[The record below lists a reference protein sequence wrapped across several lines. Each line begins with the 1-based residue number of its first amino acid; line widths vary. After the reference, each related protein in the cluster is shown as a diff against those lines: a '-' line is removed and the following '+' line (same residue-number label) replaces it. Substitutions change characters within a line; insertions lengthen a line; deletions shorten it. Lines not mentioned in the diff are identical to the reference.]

1 MEDTS
6 ENKPI
11 KHRKQVSVALLAHV
25 DAGKTTLSEAMLYT
39 GGNIRKLGRVDRG
52 DAFLDTYEL
61 EKKRG
66 ITIFSKQAVCRFGD
80 MEMTLLDTPGHVDF
94 SAEMERTLQV
104 LDYAILVISGLDGV
118 QGHTRTLWRLLA
130 RYQVPV
136 FLFVNKMDL
145 AGERKATLLEELRS
159 GLDGNCVDFS
169 GMFGGEERVAG
180 AGGGAGTVG
189 TAGNA
194 HALED
199 GLGGEP
205 VWPEAFYEAAA
216 MCRED
221 ALEEYLETGA
231 VSDGLVRSMIS
242 GREMFPCFFG
252 SALKLDG
259 VEEFLEGMEWFMETP
274 KYPEEFGARVFKISR
289 DGQGNRLAYLKITGG
304 SLKVKDMVDGEK
316 VNQIRVYSGEKFE
329 TLPEAEAGTICAV
342 TGLTRVV
349 PGQGLGYETAS
360 VLPVLEPVLTYRLI
374 LPEEVDAAA
383 MLPKLAQL
391 EEEDPK
397 LHITWEES
405 KKEIH
410 VQLMG
415 EIQMEILKS
424 LLKERFGV
432 DVEFGER
439 SIVYKETI
447 LNTVEGVGHFEPLR
461 HYAEVHLL
469 LEPGEAGSGLQ
480 FAADCRE
487 EVLEKNWQRLVL
499 THLEEKVHRGVL
511 TGAAI
516 TDMKITLKSG
526 RAHKKHTE
534 GGDFRQAVYRA
545 VRQGLMEAECE
556 LLEPYYEF
564 RLEVPERMAGRA
576 MTDLDR
582 MYGKWEPPM
591 IEDGT
596 AVLTGTAPVACMDG
610 YQKEV
615 TAYTAGAGHLSCS
628 LKGYG
633 PCHNA
638 DEVIEAAGY
647 DPEGDLDNPPSS
659 VFCTHGAGFIVG
671 WDEVKD
677 YMHLDSCLA
686 PGFDGE
692 YGEMMDGASLAGS
705 ASGTGGA
712 GSGGAA
718 GVAGWGG
725 AAGAAGRGGV
735 AGAAH
740 VAGGRN
746 RQTGARASV
755 PVAKQ
760 QEEIFLGTDEV
771 DAILNRTFY
780 ANSRGKEIVGKEGWK
795 SRERRSSAASS
806 APVVR
811 TYTPSQRETSKEEY
825 LLVDGYNI
833 IFAWEELRELAEL
846 NIDSARGRLLD
857 ILCNYQAIR
866 RCHLITV
873 FDAYRVQGHVTE
885 CFDYHNIQVVY
896 TKEAETADQYIE
908 KFAHEHGRNY
918 RVTVATSDRLEQIII
933 RGQGCLLIS
942 ARELEE
948 AILQASE
955 TLRDTFTEM
964 NKTPGGKHYLLD
976 SLSEETRK
984 QMEEWDKS
992 GE

>member
-11 KHRKQVSVALLAHV
+11 KHRKQVSAALLAHV

-145 AGERKATLLEELRS
+145 AGERKAALLEELRS

-169 GMFGGEERVAG
+169 GMFGGEEAGGKAGEHVAG
-180 AGGGAGTVG
+180 A
-189 TAGNA
+189 
-194 HALED
+194 
-199 GLGGEP
+199 GGEP
-205 VWPEAFYEAAA
+205 VWPESFYEAAA

-259 VEEFLEGMEWFMETP
+259 VEEFLKGMEWCMETP

-342 TGLTRVV
+342 TGLTRVA

-383 MLPKLAQL
+383 KLPKLAQL

-424 LLKERFGV
+424 LVKERFGV

-499 THLEEKVHRGVL
+499 THLEEKVHKGVL

-659 VFCTHGAGFIVG
+659 VFCAHGAGFIVG

-677 YMHLDSCLA
+677 YMHLDRCLA

-692 YGEMMDGASLAGS
+692 YGEMMDGAPLAGS
-705 ASGTGGA
+705 AGGA
-712 GSGGAA
+712 GGAGTGEA
-718 GVAGWGG
+718 GAAGWGG

-735 AGAAH
+735 AGAVHAA
-740 VAGGRN
+740 VGRN

-760 QEEIFLGTDEV
+760 QEEVFLGTDEV

-955 TLRDTFTEM
+955 TLRQDIAQN
-964 NKTPGGKHYLLD
+964 NKTPGGRNYLMD
-976 SLSEETRK
+976 SVSEETRR
-984 QMEEWDKS
+984 QMEELSED
-992 GE
+992 E

>member
-11 KHRKQVSVALLAHV
+11 KHRKQVSAALLAHV

-145 AGERKATLLEELRS
+145 AGERKAALLEELRS

-169 GMFGGEERVAG
+169 GMFGGEEAGGKAGEHVAG
-180 AGGGAGTVG
+180 A
-189 TAGNA
+189 
-194 HALED
+194 
-199 GLGGEP
+199 GGEP
-205 VWPEAFYEAAA
+205 VWPESFYEAAA

-259 VEEFLEGMEWFMETP
+259 VEEFLKGMEWFMETP

-342 TGLTRVV
+342 TGLTRVA

-383 MLPKLAQL
+383 KLPKLAQL

-424 LLKERFGV
+424 LVKERFGV

-487 EVLEKNWQRLVL
+487 EVLEK
-499 THLEEKVHRGVL
+499 
-511 TGAAI
+511 
-516 TDMKITLKSG
+516 KI
-526 RAHKKHTE
+526 
-534 GGDFRQAVYRA
+534 
-545 VRQGLMEAECE
+545 
-556 LLEPYYEF
+556 
-564 RLEVPERMAGRA
+564 
-576 MTDLDR
+576 
-582 MYGKWEPPM
+582 
-591 IEDGT
+591 GT
-596 AVLTGTAPVACMDG
+596 
-610 YQKEV
+610 
-615 TAYTAGAGHLSCS
+615 
-628 LKGYG
+628 
-633 PCHNA
+633 
-638 DEVIEAAGY
+638 
-647 DPEGDLDNPPSS
+647 SS
-659 VFCTHGAGFIVG
+659 
-671 WDEVKD
+671 
-677 YMHLDSCLA
+677 
-686 PGFDGE
+686 
-692 YGEMMDGASLAGS
+692 
-705 ASGTGGA
+705 
-712 GSGGAA
+712 
-718 GVAGWGG
+718 
-725 AAGAAGRGGV
+725 
-735 AGAAH
+735 
-740 VAGGRN
+740 
-746 RQTGARASV
+746 
-755 PVAKQ
+755 
-760 QEEIFLGTDEV
+760 
-771 DAILNRTFY
+771 
-780 ANSRGKEIVGKEGWK
+780 
-795 SRERRSSAASS
+795 
-806 APVVR
+806 
-811 TYTPSQRETSKEEY
+811 
-825 LLVDGYNI
+825 
-833 IFAWEELRELAEL
+833 
-846 NIDSARGRLLD
+846 
-857 ILCNYQAIR
+857 
-866 RCHLITV
+866 
-873 FDAYRVQGHVTE
+873 
-885 CFDYHNIQVVY
+885 
-896 TKEAETADQYIE
+896 
-908 KFAHEHGRNY
+908 
-918 RVTVATSDRLEQIII
+918 
-933 RGQGCLLIS
+933 
-942 ARELEE
+942 
-948 AILQASE
+948 
-955 TLRDTFTEM
+955 
-964 NKTPGGKHYLLD
+964 
-976 SLSEETRK
+976 SEETMEVGGLNYIADIMNHVDRSTERDIFDELNLKNPQLAEDVRK
-984 QMEEWDKS
+984 LMFVFEDIAYLDPLSIQRFLRETDSKDLAVALKVSNKDVMNAIFANMSNRMRESIQSDMEYLHNIRMSDVEEAQQRIVAVIRRLEEE
-992 GE
+992 GEIVISKDGKDEIIV